1 VDFYIDGELCLSEQL
16 ESSWHPDGTPKKAGG
31 AAAKQ
36 KRKAVAA
43 LHDEWAQTGYPH
55 RQYNEETGCV
65 DIDSDAERAAEA
77 HARRVAHGSEHKRR
91 PPLTWDTAWDD

>member
-1 VDFYIDGELCLSEQL
+1 MDFYIDGELCLSEQL
-16 ESSWHPDGTPKKAGG
+16 ESSWRPDGTPTKAGG
-31 AAAKQ
+31 AAAQQ

-43 LHDEWAQTGYPH
+43 LHDDWAQTGYPH